1 MAQALQYQA
10 AWETKLAE
18 RLDKPQNWKEIV
30 DVVYTDTQTTNLPYI
45 GVSGEPAV
53 TTAIFGAAA
62 DRSTL
67 SNVITFTPVTE
78 SNDTL
83 VIVSTDYEAVYIDYA
98 DQAQSQYSRFVDLGD
113 LLGKK
118 IGERVEQLVDA
129 QYTLGTAVGDDGSGN
144 VILGSTPLT
153 VSFTNIDD
161 IIRGIIQFIQ
171 AANGFDMYRQEGG
184 FIEWRPADWTK
195 LVAFMQANGFRTADD
210 ALAKGAGSDTPSIG
224 IPYMELF
231 HYVTTLNTAGHI
243 LGGVRKMLKLGLLK
257 STFGKTYTAEMPP
270 SNTAGM
276 LSGTGIHTRLDY
288 GFKLQ
293 TNVAPIFFN
302 INVS

>member
-18 RLDKPQNWKEIV
+18 RLDKSQNWKEV
-30 DVVYTDTQTTNLPYI
+30 CDVIYTDTQTTNLPYI

-67 SNVITFTPVTE
+67 SNVITFTPVTQ

-83 VIVSTDYEAVYIDYA
+83 VVVSTDYEAVYIDYA
-98 DQAQSQYSRFVDLGD
+98 DQAQSEYARFVDLGD

-118 IGERVEQLVDA
+118 IGERVESLV
-129 QYTLGTAVGDDGSGN
+129 LGNYANWTAMGDNGSG
-144 VILGSTPLT
+144 VPALSSTPFA
-153 VSFTNIDD
+153 VSATNIDD
-161 IIRGIIQFIQ
+161 MIRGIIQQIQ
-171 AANGFDMYRQEGG
+171 TANGFDLMRENGA
-184 FIEWRPADWTK
+184 FTVWRPADWN
-195 LVAFMQANGFRTADD
+195 LLISFMQANGFRTADE
-210 ALAKGAGSDTPSIG
+210 ALARGADSDRATVG
-224 IPYMELF
+224 IPYMEMF
-231 HYVTTLNTAGHI
+231 HYVSTLFTAGH
-243 LGGVRKMLKLGLLK
+243 LMCGVRGIQKLGLLK

-270 SNTAGM
+270 SSTAGM

-288 GFKLQ
+288 GLKVQ
-293 TNVAPIFFN
+293 TNVLPIIFN
-302 INVS
+302 FNVQ